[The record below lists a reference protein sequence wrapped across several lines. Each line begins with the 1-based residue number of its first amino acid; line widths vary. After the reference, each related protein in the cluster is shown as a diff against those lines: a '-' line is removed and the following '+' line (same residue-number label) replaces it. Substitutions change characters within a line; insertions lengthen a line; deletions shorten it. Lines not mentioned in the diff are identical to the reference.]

1 MQEIANWASIITIFT
16 FIIYITGRIFTIIIE
31 SKTIHE
37 RITWC
42 YFDEKDLDKKYNIID
57 HICLDSSS
65 KIGFIITPKDTMI
78 RRIRIYKYNDETNKK
93 EKCIVDKKIMLNRGY
108 SIFVQTENPEL
119 LINYCL
125 VFNRID
131 FMTCIFKIRS
141 NAKNGINEVLIKCHH
156 NFLSFLFYLFK

>member
-93 EKCIVDKKIMLNRGY
+93 
-108 SIFVQTENPEL
+108 
-119 LINYCL
+119 
-125 VFNRID
+125 
-131 FMTCIFKIRS
+131 
-141 NAKNGINEVLIKCHH
+141 
-156 NFLSFLFYLFK
+156 